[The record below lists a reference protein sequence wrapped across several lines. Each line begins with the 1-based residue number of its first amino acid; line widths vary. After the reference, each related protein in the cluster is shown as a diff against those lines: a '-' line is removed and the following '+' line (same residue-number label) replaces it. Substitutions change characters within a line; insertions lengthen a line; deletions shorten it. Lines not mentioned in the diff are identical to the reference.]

1 MDPFRI
7 IFLASYLNLPRL
19 LLGRPS
25 PVIYAS
31 PELGEASSFTRTKP
45 KRPEYGGSLSA
56 YTQEG
61 PSRAVTMGTSSNP
74 GSPSRGPSEGSRRDD
89 DASASAAPTA
99 GGSSTEQTTTTTTVS
114 DTTTTSTDPI
124 PAQSSISGPPVQSFA
139 GPSAEHPLE
148 AGGTDDDDEF
158 TPSVFDGSSIADDRS
173 QRTDSTSLN
182 SSVYEHS
189 FQHGRRYHKF
199 RHGRYPIPND
209 ETEQNRED
217 MLHAMMLEATD
228 GKLYFAP
235 IGDNPQKI
243 IDLGTG
249 TGIWAIEMGDLFP
262 SAEIHGLDLSPIQ
275 PVWVPPNVKFLVDD
289 VEDTWLNGTNFDFV
303 HLRNM
308 VPVLKSPVGL
318 LRNAFEH
325 MKPGGWVELQDVDGQ
340 VHCDDGT
347 MPSDWP
353 LVRFTNHLVEAFAK
367 FGTNSHAA
375 VFGRQYLEQA
385 GFVNIQHHTV
395 KLPYGTWPRDKIM
408 RLIGMYYRTACEEFF
423 PVVGAIHF
431 QMLGW
436 SKIEMEVLFAECRN
450 AMRDPN
456 VHAYGLAGQAS
467 SVKG

>member
-1 MDPFRI
+1 
-7 IFLASYLNLPRL
+7 
-19 LLGRPS
+19 
-25 PVIYAS
+25 
-31 PELGEASSFTRTKP
+31 
-45 KRPEYGGSLSA
+45 
-56 YTQEG
+56 
-61 PSRAVTMGTSSNP
+61 MGTASNP
-74 GSPSRGPSEGSRRDD
+74 GSPSRGPSEGSRRDND
-89 DASASAAPTA
+89 
-99 GGSSTEQTTTTTTVS
+99 V
-114 DTTTTSTDPI
+114 
-124 PAQSSISGPPVQSFA
+124 PAQSSIPSPPVQSFA

-249 TGIWAIEMGDLFP
+249 TGIWAIESQLTEETVGDLFP

-431 QMLGW
+431 QLLGW

-456 VHAYGLAGQAS
+456 VHAYGTGGSQNEGKDIGYHGDW
-467 SVKG
+467 VGEG

>member
-1 MDPFRI
+1 
-7 IFLASYLNLPRL
+7 
-19 LLGRPS
+19 
-25 PVIYAS
+25 
-31 PELGEASSFTRTKP
+31 
-45 KRPEYGGSLSA
+45 
-56 YTQEG
+56 
-61 PSRAVTMGTSSNP
+61 MGTSSNP

-89 DASASAAPTA
+89 DAASASAAPGA
-99 GGSSTEQTTTTTTVS
+99 GGSSTEQTTTTTVS
-114 DTTTTSTDPI
+114 DTTTTSTDPV

-456 VHAYGLAGQAS
+456 VHAYGMMHFWSGQ
-467 SVKG
+467 KPL